1 MATPRGHVAVFTDRG
16 LPAHSISPDHSG
28 NDYIMASYRKRPVVI
43 EAGQWFPP
51 GDDRHNPAMLSHRK
65 GNTVDPPDYRKV
77 GDLYQFTTI
86 QGMGDDIFM
95 IRTPRGDLRVSPGD
109 WIITNVDGTKYSCE
123 RELFELLH
131 EPV

>member
-1 MATPRGHVAVFTDRG
+1 
-16 LPAHSISPDHSG
+16 
-28 NDYIMASYRKRPVVI
+28 MASYRKRPVVI
-43 EAGQWFPP
+43 EAEQWFPP
-51 GDDRHNPAMLSHRK
+51 GDDRHNPGMLSHRK

-86 QGMGDDIFM
+86 KGMGDDIFM

-123 RELFELLH
+123 RELFELLY
-131 EPV
+131 EPVSDES